1 MRKENVK
8 NFRVLFNKVYFNSFL
23 NEVWKIIKIALILLW
38 KYYTI
43 DISPLSLKD
52 YKKYIDALYTISYIP
67 LRPSVYAKTPRLMSN
82 ESVMQKL

>member
-52 YKKYIDALYTISYIP
+52 DKKNIDPLYTISYIP
-67 LRPSVYAKTPRLMSN
+67 LRPSVYARTSRLMSN